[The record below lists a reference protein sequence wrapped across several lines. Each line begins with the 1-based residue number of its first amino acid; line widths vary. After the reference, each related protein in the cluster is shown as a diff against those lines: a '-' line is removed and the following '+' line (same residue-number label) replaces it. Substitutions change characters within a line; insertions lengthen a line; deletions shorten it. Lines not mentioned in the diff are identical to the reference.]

1 MNYSVGKYTIWI
13 FVLAC
18 LVSCQDES
26 VVGSDVNDNVKILAR
41 THHVM
46 PTRTC
51 VDSAMLDDIIG
62 ILWSPSDSIAVY
74 GTQGT
79 VNALFKSSNVIAT
92 PEAVFTGN
100 LKNGEYPKYAYYP
113 YNTDNAVSE
122 ITSLKGDLKLTQTFN
137 ITTGKLESDYK
148 VGISTFQGN
157 DGTYEFEFEHLF
169 SLLKFDINATGTV
182 LEGDQLEKIILTL
195 PEDCR
200 LGGKFTFD
208 ATTKAVNWI
217 ETTTKSNEL
226 TMLCGGENIL
236 ANGKNYT
243 GYMTCAPDVQ
253 LGDEIKITI
262 LTQKFKAEFIRTALV
277 DFESNVCY
285 TFPLTLEN
293 YKNDMVVTSR
303 PVFTSFSFEA
313 ADNTGKILDTKL
325 VYNNGSTR
333 PVMSEGET
341 LNVGE
346 EVISGCIPY
355 LYDFKLKPTFTVD
368 EGMMVTVSGIPQI
381 SGKSEQ
387 DFSQPVIYTVS
398 NGTEKQNYTV
408 TVTNSGLPVVVLTQ
422 NNFGTVDWPE
432 VGIKI
437 CAKDTEWPVSDHFT
451 VYNAD
456 GTVDVDNV
464 LCGIRLR
471 GNSTQNFPKKP
482 FAIKLH
488 DKAKV
493 LGMPKHKRWILLANW
508 MDRTMLRNS
517 VAFEVAHQTEK
528 AFEDG
533 LGWNPHGYSVELIM
547 DGRHVGNYYLCE
559 QIKIDGDRVDIK
571 DCIEDIIGD
580 GNANP
585 TMADCGYLLEFDDNY
600 DEVDKFRTG
609 RGLPCMFKDEVSK
622 YSSDI
627 YNQVKARIE
636 AVEANLESGNFDA
649 AYSDLDINSVIDYF
663 FVQELTFNDEYKHPK
678 SIYMY
683 IDGEGKLTAGPVWDF
698 DWQTFSNY
706 NNIQA
711 MNNKY
716 GGSYS
721 CRQSGVW
728 LYGESKLAG
737 WNIVGY
743 DYKNDMP
750 YMWYPLLFKD
760 VTFRGIVQKRWTV
773 IYPRLL
779 AVIDKIDEFA
789 VQNRVSDQFNFA
801 MWPLSPL
808 KVSVGSAFNGD
819 EEMTF
824 DEAIAS
830 MKQAYSER
838 LEWMNY
844 SITNGN
850 FVTNAE

>member
-1 MNYSVGKYTIWI
+1 M
-13 FVLAC
+13 
-18 LVSCQDES
+18 
-26 VVGSDVNDNVKILAR
+26 
-41 THHVM
+41 
-46 PTRTC
+46 
-51 VDSAMLDDIIG
+51 
-62 ILWSPSDSIAVY
+62 
-74 GTQGT
+74 
-79 VNALFKSSNVIAT
+79 
-92 PEAVFTGN
+92 
-100 LKNGEYPKYAYYP
+100 
-113 YNTDNAVSE
+113 
-122 ITSLKGDLKLTQTFN
+122 
-137 ITTGKLESDYK
+137 
-148 VGISTFQGN
+148 
-157 DGTYEFEFEHLF
+157 
-169 SLLKFDINATGTV
+169 
-182 LEGDQLEKIILTL
+182 
-195 PEDCR
+195 
-200 LGGKFTFD
+200 
-208 ATTKAVNWI
+208 
-217 ETTTKSNEL
+217 
-226 TMLCGGENIL
+226 
-236 ANGKNYT
+236 
-243 GYMTCAPDVQ
+243 
-253 LGDEIKITI
+253 
-262 LTQKFKAEFIRTALV
+262 
-277 DFESNVCY
+277 
-285 TFPLTLEN
+285 
-293 YKNDMVVTSR
+293 
-303 PVFTSFSFEA
+303 
-313 ADNTGKILDTKL
+313 
-325 VYNNGSTR
+325 
-333 PVMSEGET
+333 
-341 LNVGE
+341 NVGE

-355 LYDFKLKPTFTVD
+355 LYDFKLKPTFEVA
-368 EGMMVTVSGIPQI
+368 EGMTVTVGGTSQVSGE
-381 SGKSEQ
+381 SEQ
-387 DFSQPVIYTVS
+387 DFSKPVIYTVS
-398 NGTEKQNYTV
+398 NGTESRDYTV
-408 TVTNSGLPVVVLTQ
+408 KVTNSGLPVVVLTQ
-422 NNFGTVDWPE
+422 SGGGTENWAEAGINVRSKDADWVE
-432 VGIKI
+432 TDKM
-437 CAKDTEWPVSDHFT
+437 A

-456 GTVDVDNV
+456 GSVDMKEA

-471 GNSTQNFPKKP
+471 GNSTQKFPKKP
-482 FAIKLH
+482 FAMKLVR
-488 DKAKV
+488 KASV
-493 LGMPKHKRWILLANW
+493 LGMPKHKRWVLLANW

-517 VAFEVAHQTEK
+517 VAFEVAHQTGN
-528 AFEDG
+528 AFVDG
-533 LGWNPHGYSVELIM
+533 LGWNPHGYSVEVIM

-571 DCIEDIIGD
+571 DCIEDIIDD

-600 DEVDKFRTG
+600 DEADKFRTG

-844 SITNGN
+844 SITM
-850 FVTNAE
+850 VTS